1 MDSGSN
7 PDRGPSN
14 SVVIY
19 MKTVRGMQDFLGEP
33 ARKKQ
38 FVEDTCRQVFESYGF
53 EPLQTPALEELE
65 TLTKKGSAGTAI
77 VNEIYSFKDKGDRD
91 VGMRF
96 DLTVP
101 LARVVATNPALKKP
115 FKRYQIAQVWRYD
128 RPQAGRFREFTQADV
143 DIIGAP
149 TVSADFECVMIAV
162 DILKKLGVKGKVKVN
177 NRKLLEDFAVACG
190 VKREQAKECFRCLD
204 KLDKIGEKEVQK
216 ELKEK
221 QIKTEIVSKL
231 SCSLKDMQKIIPAS
245 EGLKEIS
252 ELFSLAKKIGV
263 EEFVEFDLSLARGLE
278 YYTGNVFEVKSE
290 GPSIGGGG
298 RYDNLISDMGGAK
311 VPAVGISFG
320 VERVMG
326 LVKETQGAMT
336 QIFIAP
342 FSRDFFESALLL
354 CQKIRAIGISTEIDL
369 MERSVSKN
377 LEFAS
382 GKKIPYII
390 VYGENEEK
398 EKTFNLKNMSNG
410 KQEKIRFTEL
420 EKLSKL
426 I

>member
-1 MDSGSN
+1 
-7 PDRGPSN
+7 
-14 SVVIY
+14 
-19 MKTVRGMQDFLGEP
+19 MQDFLGEP

-38 FVEDTCRQVFESYGF
+38 FIEDICRQVFESYGF
-53 EPLQTPALEELE
+53 EPLQTPALEEME

-77 VNEIYSFKDKGDRD
+77 VDEIYSFKDKGGRD

-115 FKRYQIAQVWRYD
+115 FKRYQIAPVWRYD
-128 RPQAGRFREFTQADV
+128 RPQAGRFREFTQADA
-143 DIIGAP
+143 DIIGAQGV
-149 TVSADFECVMIAV
+149 TADFECVLIAV
-162 DILKKLGVKGKVKVN
+162 DVLKKLKVKGKIKVN
-177 NRKLLEDFAVACG
+177 NRKLLEDFAVSAG
-190 VKREQAKECFRCLD
+190 VQRENAKECFRCLD
-204 KLDKIGEKEVQK
+204 KLDKIGVKEVEK

-221 QIKTEIVSKL
+221 KIKTEIVSKL
-231 SCSLKDMQKIIPAS
+231 SSSLKDMQKIVPNS
-245 EGLKEIS
+245 EGLREIN
-252 ELFSLAKKIGV
+252 ELFSLAKKTGV
-263 EEFVEFDLSLARGLE
+263 EDFVEFDLSLARGLE

-326 LVKETQGAMT
+326 LVKESKQTDTQL
-336 QIFIAP
+336 FIVP
-342 FSRDFFESALLL
+342 LSKDFFEGALLL
-354 CQKIRAIGISTEIDL
+354 AQKIRELGIRTEIDL
-369 MERSVSKN
+369 MNRGISKN
-377 LEFAS
+377 LEFVL
-382 GKKIPYII
+382 GKKIPFMI

-398 EKTFNLKNMSNG
+398 EKAFNLKNMASG
-410 KQEKIRFTEL
+410 KQEKILFTEL
-420 EKLSKL
+420 EKLRKL